1 MLCNHAAGLCE
12 AFMGFNKS
20 LIVIASTRFEIGR
33 HDPARWK
40 LWNQVRV
47 TQTQSE
53 SSNTL
58 SELNERSKRHAAM
71 VSTHPALI
79 FIP

>member
-47 TQTQSE
+47 TQTQF
-53 SSNTL
+53 
-58 SELNERSKRHAAM
+58 RK
-71 VSTHPALI
+71 
-79 FIP
+79 